1 VESLEK
7 RITYLRGWTDGLEL
21 EESSRE
27 GRILSEII
35 QILDEM
41 SGELRALNARVEETE
56 SYVEAV
62 DEDLADMEWL
72 LYDEEDDLYE
82 TVDDD
87 DAEEAYDLDDS
98 EDAWVYDRWRARD
111 EGYETAYEFACPSC
125 QEMIFLHEGTD
136 EEGYHHYVIEPCRDQ
151 REPINPT

>member
-1 VESLEK
+1 MAK
-7 RITYLRGWTDGLEL
+7 RISYLRGWTDGLEL

-62 DEDLADMEWL
+62 DEDLADLEWF

-87 DAEEAYDLDDS
+87 EAAAVYDLDDS
-98 EDAWVYDRWRARD
+98 EDAWVYDRWRDRGEA
-111 EGYETAYEFACPSC
+111 YETAYEFPCPSC
-125 QEMIFLHEGTD
+125 QEIIFLHESTD
-136 EEGYHHYVIEPCRDQ
+136 DEGYHHYVIEPCRDQ